1 MNLIVWG
8 PGGRGEGLP
17 DSEGSARP
25 SSSKMTRPIQG
36 VRRRPRDERF
46 LMISGRV
53 MVDPVVDNYLAVK
66 ENKLKSELWS

>member
-1 MNLIVWG
+1 MNLIVWEFG
-8 PGGRGEGLP
+8 GLP

-36 VRRRPRDERF
+36 VRGRPRDERF
-46 LMISGRV
+46 LMMSRRF
-53 MVDPVVDNYLAVK
+53 MVDPAVDNYLAIE